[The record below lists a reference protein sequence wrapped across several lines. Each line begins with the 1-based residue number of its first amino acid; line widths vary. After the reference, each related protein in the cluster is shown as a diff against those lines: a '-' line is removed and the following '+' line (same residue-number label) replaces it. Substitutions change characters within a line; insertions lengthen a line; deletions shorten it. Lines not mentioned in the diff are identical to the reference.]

1 MHELS
6 ATFAQLSATFDD
18 ETASEVCANST
29 ASTHRGIQ
37 DVATHVEGEGRT
49 ERSTDVCEQAYVES
63 PTGLCLSI
71 TPSSMSSEHIQAYSN
86 MHTNKHADSRV
97 PLMSTDP
104 LNKFARRRVAA
115 LARAHGLL
123 AEDGS
128 KHGIPSNKQQQRMLV
143 FAAPER
149 HGVQA
154 TTDEAGT
161 GAV

>member
-18 ETASEVCANST
+18 ETDSEICENNT
-29 ASTHRGIQ
+29 ASTHGGIQ
-37 DVATHVEGEGRT
+37 DVATHIEGEGRT
-49 ERSTDVCEQAYVES
+49 EISGDVCEQAHVES
-63 PTGLCLSI
+63 PTGICLN
-71 TPSSMSSEHIQAYSN
+71 TTLSSMSSEHIKAYSN
-86 MHTNKHADSRV
+86 MHTNKHVDARV

-104 LNKFARRRVAA
+104 LNKFARRRVAQ

-143 FAAPER
+143 FAAPEVY
-149 HGVQA
+149 GVQA

-161 GAV
+161 V